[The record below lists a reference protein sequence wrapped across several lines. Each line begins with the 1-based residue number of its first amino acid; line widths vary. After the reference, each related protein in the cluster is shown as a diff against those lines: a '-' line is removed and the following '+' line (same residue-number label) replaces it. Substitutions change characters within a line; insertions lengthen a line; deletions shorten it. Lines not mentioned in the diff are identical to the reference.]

1 VSHSALLYPN
11 APRPFRLDT
20 AALKLIE
27 IANGAEVVQDGRI
40 YIERINAPFLAAGG
54 TCDDFRAGIERTIAL
69 GWYGD
74 TRAARL

>member
-1 VSHSALLYPN
+1 
-11 APRPFRLDT
+11 
-20 AALKLIE
+20 
-27 IANGAEVVQDGRI
+27 VQDGRI
-40 YIERINAPFLAAGG
+40 YIDRINAPFLAAGG